1 MCSVN
6 NNINTDCSCVCKS
19 TNKYDTVIKS
29 CCIIYLLLLSSLDIQ
44 SQDLCDKS
52 ISGKV
57 IDKETNNPLPDVIV
71 RAISN
76 PQVYGNRVLYNSSD
90 KFSISDEN
98 GKFLLENLCA
108 DEDSLIFSRIGY
120 QDTLISLDANY
131 WTVSLTEKSVELENV
146 IISDEREKIL
156 GVIPWFRPSTAV
168 GYSQALTKTWD
179 DYKDETGNTRANRK
193 NFSDSADFI
202 GWYASKGYYQG
213 FEKTDARS
221 LYLAYHEGYGGFEK
235 KSYRK
240 KQWLINVA
248 DRVQARSTKYQK
260 QYWGCA
266 KELKK
271 KKFIFF

>member
-1 MCSVN
+1 M
-6 NNINTDCSCVCKS
+6 KR
-19 TNKYDTVIKS
+19 Y
-29 CCIIYLLLLSSLDIQ
+29 
-44 SQDLCDKS
+44 
-52 ISGKV
+52 
-57 IDKETNNPLPDVIV
+57 
-71 RAISN
+71 
-76 PQVYGNRVLYNSSD
+76 
-90 KFSISDEN
+90 KFCYIA
-98 GKFLLENLCA
+98 FFI
-108 DEDSLIFSRIGY
+108 LIFVLQSCATKPPENPDNICLIFQEKRSWYKAAIRSEKRWKIPPY
-120 QDTLISLDANY
+120 VLISFVHQESSFKSDARP
-131 WTVSLTEKSVELENV
+131 
-146 IISDEREKIL
+146 EREKIL

-168 GYSQALTKTWD
+168 GYSQALTKTWN
-179 DYKDETGNTRANRK
+179 DYKDESGNTRANRK

-240 KQWLINVA
+240 KQWLIKVA

>member
-1 MCSVN
+1 M
-6 NNINTDCSCVCKS
+6 KR
-19 TNKYDTVIKS
+19 Y
-29 CCIIYLLLLSSLDIQ
+29 
-44 SQDLCDKS
+44 
-52 ISGKV
+52 
-57 IDKETNNPLPDVIV
+57 
-71 RAISN
+71 
-76 PQVYGNRVLYNSSD
+76 
-90 KFSISDEN
+90 KFCYIA
-98 GKFLLENLCA
+98 FFI
-108 DEDSLIFSRIGY
+108 LIFVLQSCATKPPENPDNICLIFQEKRSWYKAAIRSEKRWKIPPY
-120 QDTLISLDANY
+120 VLISFVHQESSFKSDARP
-131 WTVSLTEKSVELENV
+131 
-146 IISDEREKIL
+146 EREKIL

-179 DYKDETGNTRANRK
+179 EYKDETGNTRANRK

-240 KQWLINVA
+240 KQWLIKVA
-248 DRVQARSTKYQK
+248 DRVQSRSTKYQK

>member
-1 MCSVN
+1 M
-6 NNINTDCSCVCKS
+6 K
-19 TNKYDTVIKS
+19 
-29 CCIIYLLLLSSLDIQ
+29 
-44 SQDLCDKS
+44 
-52 ISGKV
+52 
-57 IDKETNNPLPDVIV
+57 
-71 RAISN
+71 R
-76 PQVYGNRVLYNSSD
+76 YN
-90 KFSISDEN
+90 FCYIA
-98 GKFLLENLCA
+98 FFI
-108 DEDSLIFSRIGY
+108 LIFVLQSCATKPPENPDNICLIFQEKRSWYKAAIRSEKRWKIPPY
-120 QDTLISLDANY
+120 VLISFVHQESSFKSDARP
-131 WTVSLTEKSVELENV
+131 
-146 IISDEREKIL
+146 EREKIL

-179 DYKDETGNTRANRK
+179 DYKDETGNIRANRK

-235 KSYRK
+235 KSYRN
-240 KQWLINVA
+240 KQWLIEVA